1 MRSRLI
7 LRIFLLVSAGIST
20 LLAQTPVGA
29 NDVQNLEQKQK
40 EKTLLEMPNDTLDK
54 DLSSIQQKSSS
65 SFTNSSMSTET
76 LTFTNAGATGRN
88 GPTQNQINTAYSGT
102 TLESKVTINT
112 QGIQEWT
119 VPATTTYTIDAY
131 GANGGGG
138 SGYLGGLG
146 ARMKGDFDLTAGD
159 VIKIVVGQ
167 TGLAV
172 TSSSNNGGGGGGGT
186 YVMKSTYNNDAS
198 VLVIA
203 GGGGGGSNFQTNQSS
218 IYQGQSSTSG
228 GSTKNSGGGTNGSGG
243 GIVTDDCCLGAYD
256 GASAK
261 EGAAGGGGLLTDGTD
276 SNNDSGGHAFVNGS
290 VGGTG
295 NRSTSSYTDNT
306 NRGHGGFGGGGG
318 ARWDNVVRSGGG
330 GGYSGGQGGGAYGHT
345 AGGGGGSKN
354 TGSNQTNTA
363 NARSGHGQVIITYI
377 PGPSMTITAANSSG
391 TAVADGATTNDATLT
406 LTFTSSEAT
415 SNFAAADITVSG
427 GAISNFAAT
436 SSTVYTATFT
446 PSANGATTIDVAG
459 GTFTD
464 AEGDNNQAATQFNW
478 TYDTVA
484 PTISSV
490 SLAANNATIAVTMSE
505 AVFNTNGGSG
515 NLEATD
521 FSFSLSG
528 GNATLSSATP
538 SSISISG
545 NVYTLGIGLSS
556 NMVYGNETLTVTPVA
571 NSIYDVAANAAATS
585 QSNNTATLN
594 GFAQQLG
601 SDIDGE
607 AAGDEFGSSVSMNA
621 VGDRMAVGGWRND
634 GTGDNAGHVRM
645 YALSSGS
652 WSQMGS
658 DIDAEGAGDY
668 MGWRLSM
675 NAAGDR
681 VAIGAYLN
689 DGNGTDA
696 GHVRIYSWDGSAWSQ
711 MGSDIDGEA
720 AGDNFGFSVSIN
732 SAGDRVA
739 IGGPENDESASRAGH
754 ARVYAYANNAWTQ
767 LGSDIDGEAVND
779 RSGRTVSIN
788 AAGDRV
794 AVGTGENDGTANNAG
809 HVRVFEY
816 ASGSWSQLGGD
827 VDGEAALD
835 YFAHWSLDLNAAGDH
850 FVVGAHLN
858 DANNNAGHTRVYKY
872 SSNSWSQL
880 GSDIDGEG
888 GGDESG
894 WDVSI
899 NDAGTR
905 IAIGAAN
912 NDGNGS
918 NSGHVRIFHYD
929 SDSNSWVQV
938 QSDIDGENGSDYS
951 GRAVSLNAAGDRV
964 AIGGRSNDGGGN
976 SSGHVRVYD
985 LKEIP
990 DAVAPTISSVSSSTN
1005 NGSYKAGDVVAI
1017 TITFSENVIVSGTP
1031 QLTLE
1036 TGSSDAV
1043 VNYSSGTGGSVLTFN
1058 YTVANGNT
1066 SADLNYLSTNALALN
1081 GGTIKDAAGN
1091 NATLTLP
1098 ALDDSNALASNKN
1111 LVIDTTAPTMTIT
1124 ATNGSNNVASGS
1136 TTNDATLTL
1145 TFTSSEA
1152 TSNFASSDITLGSGA
1167 ISNFTAVSSTVYT
1180 ATFTPSTNGSTS
1192 MDVALNKFTDT
1203 AGNNNT
1209 AATQFTWTYD
1219 NVAPTIVITASDGSN
1234 ALDDGATTNDNS
1246 IVLTFT
1252 TSEITSTFAV
1262 GDITV
1267 SGGTLSSFAA
1277 TSSTVYTATFTPSA
1291 NGATTIDVAQGTF
1304 IDAAGNGNTAA
1315 TQFNWTYDTI
1325 APTGVIT
1332 ATNSSG
1338 TAITSGSTSND
1349 AQITLFL
1356 TASEVATGLTI
1367 EDFVVTGNGVL
1378 SDLTAVSTT
1387 QASVVLTPTG
1397 SGQITVT
1404 IPANSVVDAAN
1415 NANTGSTVFVWS
1427 YDGDQPTI
1435 AITAKNAEGESVADG
1450 LVTNDLKL
1458 ILTLI
1463 TSEATTD
1470 LDLSDITVKGAN
1482 VSDFSSVSST
1492 EYNVDLTPIADGAVT
1507 VSVKANRFTDSSN
1520 NNNIAST
1527 EFNWTYDSIAPSVTI
1542 TATNSAGTSILSGST
1557 TKDDSV
1563 FFAVAMNESI
1573 ANFDQ
1578 NDVKIANGQIAS
1590 FTPVS
1595 STVYNIVFIPGDGV
1609 NTLEIAA
1616 GAFTDA
1622 AGNNNQSSDR
1632 FSWSY
1637 DGVKPSVVIAASNDS
1652 GQVASGSLSNDPN
1665 LSLAFTL
1672 SEATSN
1678 FSQADVALIGGT
1690 LSAFVGVSDT
1700 VYTAVFTPTSDGD
1713 ATIRVNADVF
1723 TDLSGNGNTASNSY
1737 EWTYDGTPPSVS
1749 FSVTD
1754 QDNIVILDSLTTND
1768 KNLFFTYTISENVS
1782 DFDET
1787 DLTVTGG
1794 IIESFVAISSKIYTF
1809 TFTPD
1814 SDGSTYV
1821 GLAPSAFSDPAGN
1834 SNATSLDFHWTYD
1847 GTGPVMSISAT
1858 NGKGESLQ
1866 SGSAS
1871 NDELLLLTFSSTEPT
1886 QDFTEADVTL
1896 TNGSISNFTKISSTV
1911 YIATFTPLS
1920 NGPTK
1925 IEIFG
1930 STFFDAPGNAN
1941 IVGDPF
1947 EWYVDNGAP
1956 VIGQVN
1962 EGYGEDIDWSRLTL
1976 PVNWSGFTDPSGID
1990 FYELAIGTVPGSDDL
2005 VAWFNVGKDS
2015 SYIFPLLDLAPDKQY
2030 YTNVR
2035 ATDMVGNRSAAA
2047 ASDGF
2052 QIDFTPP
2059 IITSISI
2066 PSETTLPLTEGI
2078 VLSYEVS
2085 ELIQSAEVGVYSNEG
2100 TGVYDFDFAIIDS
2113 HTIEISLPP
2122 PFTSG
2127 DMLKVSISNMKDRA
2141 DNASLRYD
2149 YEYPISLL
2157 GDFDLD
2163 GSIGIQDFNT
2173 FATAWQNQDIR
2184 YELGPVVG
2192 EAPFFTP
2199 QFDGLYDLSD
2209 GMSFYFMWH
2218 WEQDQ
2223 FGKMLT
2229 KIKSS
2234 NGERVNLSHT
2244 ADRFKISVPENAHAA
2259 EIIVNYSPAELH
2271 IKTSKMSDSETMN
2284 TRLSKVDTVS
2294 GRILIHQ
2301 IVTNDEIEFEIDT
2314 YGRDNSLM
2322 QVSYEF
2328 IDKHNSVISS
2338 GSTDYELK
2346 PIPDRFALQ
2355 DNYPN
2360 PFNPST
2366 TIRYDIATSAFVD
2379 IVIYDITGREIA
2391 RPVSKQ
2397 QNPGYHQTIWNGAN
2411 QKGEMQAAG
2420 IYFYQIQ
2427 TKGFVQTKKMLL
2439 LK

>member
-1 MRSRLI
+1 M
-7 LRIFLLVSAGIST
+7 LVDQAVAQNENFELTKADSLAYNDSTSAVDFET
-20 LLAQTPVGA
+20 YLANLKLEKKKEIERVEPEKIEQSSEVFA
-29 NDVQNLEQKQK
+29 KSASQNQ
-40 EKTLLEMPNDTLDK
+40 
-54 DLSSIQQKSSS
+54 SA
-65 SFTNSSMSTET
+65 SSMSTVT
-76 LTFTNAGATGRN
+76 LTFTNAGATGHT

-131 GANGGGG
+131 GGEGGGTAPG
-138 SGYLGGLG
+138 QG
-146 ARMKGDFDLTAGD
+146 ARMKGDFDLTKDD

-167 TGLAV
+167 KGVAETYLR
-172 TSSSNNGGGGGGGT
+172 NGRYAGGGGGGT
-186 YVMKSTYNNDAS
+186 FVIQSPYNNTAS

-203 GGGGGGSNFQTNQSS
+203 GGGGGGGTDED
-218 IYQGQSSTSG
+218 
-228 GSTKNSGGGTNGSGG
+228 GSTADAITQTHTSNTGLEGYGGNDAREGNAGAGFLG
-243 GIVTDDCCLGAYD
+243 DGVLGAH
-256 GASAK
+256 
-261 EGAAGGGGLLTDGTD
+261 
-276 SNNDSGGHAFVNGS
+276 SGHVKAYGFVNGA
-290 VGGTG
+290 VGGQGATG
-295 NRSTSSYTDNT
+295 GG
-306 NRGHGGFGGGGG
+306 RGYGGFGGGGPEG
-318 ARWDNVVRSGGG
+318 HADGGGG
-330 GGYSGGQGGGAYGHT
+330 GGYSGGDGITSDGDASY
-345 AGGGGGSKN
+345 GGGSKN
-354 TGSNQTNTA
+354 SGSNQTNTA
-363 NARSGHGQVIITYI
+363 GARSGHGQVIITYI

-415 SNFAAADITVSG
+415 SNFAAGDITVSG

-446 PSANGATTIDVAG
+446 PSANGATTIDVAD

-607 AAGDEFGSSVSMNA
+607 AASDEFGSSVSMNA

-816 ASGSWSQLGGD
+816 ASGSWTQLGGD
-827 VDGEAALD
+827 VDGEATLD

-858 DANNNAGHTRVYKY
+858 DGNGGSSGHTRVYKY

-880 GSDIDGEG
+880 GSDINGEG
-888 GGDESG
+888 AGDESG

-899 NDAGTR
+899 NDAGNR

-976 SSGHVRVYD
+976 NSGHVRVYD

-1066 SADLNYLSTNALALN
+1066 SADLNYLSTNALALY

-1091 NATLTLP
+1091 NAILTLP

-1124 ATNGSNNVASGS
+1124 ATNGSTNVASGS

-1152 TSNFASSDITLGSGA
+1152 TSNFSSSDITLGSGA

-1192 MDVALNKFTDT
+1192 IDVALNKFTDT
-1203 AGNNNT
+1203 AGNDNT

-1234 ALDDGATTNDNS
+1234 AVSDGATTNDNS

-1304 IDAAGNGNTAA
+1304 IDAAGNGNTAT

-1325 APTGVIT
+1325 APTEVIT

-1338 TAITSGSTSND
+1338 TAIASGSTSND
-1349 AQITLFL
+1349 AQITLLL

-1415 NANTGSTVFVWS
+1415 NANTDATVFVWS
-1427 YDGDQPTI
+1427 YDGDKPTI
-1435 AITAKNAEGESVADG
+1435 AITAKNAEGEPVADG

-1482 VSDFSSVSST
+1482 VSGFSSVSST

-1520 NNNIAST
+1520 NNNIASS

-1563 FFAVAMNESI
+1563 FFAVAMNESTT
-1573 ANFDQ
+1573 NFDQ
-1578 NDVKIANGQIAS
+1578 NDVNITNGQIAS

-1595 STVYNIVFIPGDGV
+1595 STVYNIVFLPGDGV

-1632 FSWSY
+1632 FSWTY

-1652 GQVASGSLSNDPN
+1652 GQVASGSLSNDAT
-1665 LSLAFTL
+1665 LKITFTL

-1754 QDNIVILDSLTTND
+1754 QDNVVILDSLTTND

-1782 DFDET
+1782 DFDDT

-1896 TNGSISNFTKISSTV
+1896 TNGSISNFTKISSTI
-1911 YIATFTPLS
+1911 YISTFTPLS

-1962 EGYGEDIDWSRLTL
+1962 EGYGDDIDWSGLTL
-1976 PVNWSGFTDPSGID
+1976 PVNWNGFTDPSGID
-1990 FYELAIGTVPGSDDL
+1990 FYELAIGTVPGSDDF

-2015 SYIFPLLDLAPDKQY
+2015 SYVFPLLDLAPDKQY

-2059 IITSISI
+2059 IITSTSI

-2085 ELIQSAEVGVYSNEG
+2085 EVIQSAEVSVYSNEG

-2113 HTIEISLPP
+2113 LTIEISLPP

-2127 DMLKVSISNMKDRA
+2127 DMLKVLINNMKDRA
-2141 DNASLRYD
+2141 DNTSLRYD

-2163 GSIGIQDFNT
+2163 GFIGIQDFNT

-2259 EIIVNYSPAELH
+2259 EIIVNYSPAELL
-2271 IKTSKMSDSETMN
+2271 IKTSKMSDSQTMN

-2391 RPVSKQ
+2391 RPISKH

-2411 QKGEMQAAG
+2411 QKGEMQSAG

-2427 TKGFVQTKKMLL
+2427 TKEFVQTKKMLL

>member
-1 MRSRLI
+1 MLVDQAVAQNENFEPTKADSLAYNDSTSAVDFETYLANLKLEKKKEIERVEPEKIEQSPE
-7 LRIFLLVSAGIST
+7 IFIKSAS
-20 LLAQTPVGA
+20 
-29 NDVQNLEQKQK
+29 QNQ
-40 EKTLLEMPNDTLDK
+40 
-54 DLSSIQQKSSS
+54 SA
-65 SFTNSSMSTET
+65 SSMSTVT
-76 LTFTNAGATGRN
+76 LTFTNAGATGHT

-131 GANGGGG
+131 GGEGGGTAPG
-138 SGYLGGLG
+138 QG
-146 ARMKGDFDLTAGD
+146 ARMKGDFDLTKDD

-167 TGLAV
+167 KGIAETY
-172 TSSSNNGGGGGGGT
+172 TRNGRTAGGGGGGT
-186 YVMKSTYNNDAS
+186 FVIQSPYNNTAS

-203 GGGGGGSNFQTNQSS
+203 GGGGGGGTDENGSIADGITETHTSNTGSEG
-218 IYQGQSSTSG
+218 YG
-228 GSTKNSGGGTNGSGG
+228 GDNGSNGSGG
-243 GIVTDDCCLGAYD
+243 AGFLGDSPSPTPHGGDSKAY
-256 GASAK
+256 
-261 EGAAGGGGLLTDGTD
+261 
-276 SNNDSGGHAFVNGS
+276 AFVNGA
-290 VGGTG
+290 VGGQG
-295 NRSTSSYTDNT
+295 ATSGG
-306 NRGHGGFGGGGG
+306 RGYGGFGGGGPDG
-318 ARWDNVVRSGGG
+318 YAEGGGG
-330 GGYSGGQGGGAYGHT
+330 GGYSGGDGTADGDAAY
-345 AGGGGGSKN
+345 GGGSKN
-354 TGSNQTNTA
+354 SGSNQTNTA
-363 NARSGHGQVIITYI
+363 GARSGHGQVIITYI

-415 SNFAAADITVSG
+415 SNFAAGDITVSG

-446 PSANGATTIDVAG
+446 PSANGATTIDVAD

-607 AAGDEFGSSVSMNA
+607 AASDEFGSSVSMNA

-816 ASGSWSQLGGD
+816 ASGSWTQLGGD

-858 DANNNAGHTRVYKY
+858 DGNGGSSGHTRVYKY

-880 GSDIDGEG
+880 GSDINGEG
-888 GGDESG
+888 AGDESG

-899 NDAGTR
+899 NDAGNR

-976 SSGHVRVYD
+976 NSGHVRVYD

-1005 NGSYKAGDVVAI
+1005 NGSYKAGDVIAI

-1066 SADLNYLSTNALALN
+1066 SADLNYLSTNALSLY

-1111 LVIDTTAPTMTIT
+1111 IVIDTTAPTMTIT

-1152 TSNFASSDITLGSGA
+1152 TSNFASTDITLGSGA

-1192 MDVALNKFTDT
+1192 IDVALNKFTDT
-1203 AGNNNT
+1203 AGNDNT

-1234 ALDDGATTNDNS
+1234 AVSDGATTNDNS

-1356 TASEVATGLTI
+1356 TASEVTTGLTI

-1415 NANTGSTVFVWS
+1415 NANTGAAVFVWS

-1458 ILTLI
+1458 ILTLT

-1470 LDLSDITVKGAN
+1470 LDLSDITVKGAT

-1520 NNNIAST
+1520 NNNIASS

-1578 NDVKIANGQIAS
+1578 NDVNITNGQIAS

-1595 STVYNIVFIPGDGV
+1595 STVYNIVFLPGDGV

-1652 GQVASGSLSNDPN
+1652 GQVASGSLSNDAT
-1665 LSLAFTL
+1665 LKITFTL

-1678 FSQADVALIGGT
+1678 FSQADVKLIGGT

-1754 QDNIVILDSLTTND
+1754 QDNVVILDSLTTND

-1782 DFDET
+1782 DFDDT

-2259 EIIVNYSPAELH
+2259 EIIVNYSPAELL
-2271 IKTSKMSDSETMN
+2271 IKTSKMSDSQNMN

-2301 IVTNDEIEFEIDT
+2301 ILTNDEIEFEIDT

-2391 RPVSKQ
+2391 RPISKQ

-2411 QKGEMQAAG
+2411 QKGEMQSAG

-2427 TKGFVQTKKMLL
+2427 TNGFVQTKKMLL

>member
-1 MRSRLI
+1 MHSRL
-7 LRIFLLVSAGIST
+7 LSRSLSTLFLLVMLVDQAVSQYENFELTKADSLAYNDSTSAVDFET
-20 LLAQTPVGA
+20 YLANLKLEKKKETERVEPEKIEQSSEVFVKSA
-29 NDVQNLEQKQK
+29 SQNQ
-40 EKTLLEMPNDTLDK
+40 
-54 DLSSIQQKSSS
+54 SA
-65 SFTNSSMSTET
+65 SSMSTVT
-76 LTFTNAGATGRN
+76 LTFTNAGATGHT

-131 GANGGGG
+131 GAEGGGTAPG
-138 SGYLGGLG
+138 QG
-146 ARMKGDFDLTAGD
+146 ARMKGDFDLTKDD

-167 TGLAV
+167 KGVAETYVRSGRTA
-172 TSSSNNGGGGGGGT
+172 GGGGGGT
-186 YVMKSTYNNDAS
+186 FVIQSPYNNTAS

-203 GGGGGGSNFQTNQSS
+203 GGGGGGGTDED
-218 IYQGQSSTSG
+218 
-228 GSTKNSGGGTNGSGG
+228 GSTADAITQTHTSNTGLEGYGGNDAREGNAGAGFLG
-243 GIVTDDCCLGAYD
+243 DGVLGAH
-256 GASAK
+256 
-261 EGAAGGGGLLTDGTD
+261 
-276 SNNDSGGHAFVNGS
+276 SGHVKAYAFVNGA
-290 VGGTG
+290 VGGQGATG
-295 NRSTSSYTDNT
+295 GGVGY
-306 NRGHGGFGGGGG
+306 GGFGGGGPEG
-318 ARWDNVVRSGGG
+318 HADGGGG
-330 GGYSGGQGGGAYGHT
+330 GGYSGGDGITSDGDASY
-345 AGGGGGSKN
+345 GGGSKN
-354 TGSNQTNTA
+354 SGSNQTNTA
-363 NARSGHGQVIITYI
+363 GARSGHGQVIITYI

-391 TAVADGATTNDATLT
+391 SAVADGSTTNDATLT

-415 SNFAAADITVSG
+415 SNFAVGDITVSG

-490 SLAANNATIAVTMSE
+490 SLAATNATIAVTMSE

-521 FSFSLSG
+521 FSLSISG

-607 AAGDEFGSSVSMNA
+607 AASDEFGSSVSMNA

-816 ASGSWSQLGGD
+816 ASGSWTQLGGD
-827 VDGEAALD
+827 VDGEATLD

-858 DANNNAGHTRVYKY
+858 DGNGGSSGHTRVYKY

-880 GSDIDGEG
+880 GSDINGEG
-888 GGDESG
+888 AGDESG

-964 AIGGRSNDGGGN
+964 AIGGRSNDGGGTN
-976 SSGHVRVYD
+976 SGHVRVYD

-1066 SADLNYLSTNALALN
+1066 STDLNYLSTNALALN

-1091 NATLTLP
+1091 NATLILP

-1124 ATNGSNNVASGS
+1124 ATNGSTNVASGS

-1192 MDVALNKFTDT
+1192 IDVALNKFTDT

-1234 ALDDGATTNDNS
+1234 AVSDGATTNDNS

-1252 TSEITSTFAV
+1252 TSEVTSTFAV

-1267 SGGTLSSFAA
+1267 SGGALSNFTAN
-1277 TSSTVYTATFTPSA
+1277 SSTVYTATFTPSA
-1291 NGATTIDVAQGTF
+1291 NGTTTIDVAQGTF
-1304 IDAAGNGNTAA
+1304 IDAGGNGNAA
-1315 TQFNWTYDTI
+1315 ASQFNWTYDTI

-1332 ATNSSG
+1332 ATNDSG

-1356 TASEVATGLTI
+1356 TLSEAATGLTV

-1378 SDLTAVSTT
+1378 SDLTAVNPT

-1415 NANTGSTVFVWS
+1415 NANTGAAVFVWS
-1427 YDGDQPTI
+1427 YDGDRPTI
-1435 AITAKNAEGESVADG
+1435 AITAKNAEGEQVTDG
-1450 LVTNDLKL
+1450 EITNDLKL
-1458 ILTLI
+1458 ILTLTASEP
-1463 TSEATTD
+1463 TSN
-1470 LDLSDITVKGAN
+1470 LDLSDITVKGAD

-1492 EYNVDLTPIADGAVT
+1492 EYNADLTPIADGVVT

-1527 EFNWTYDSIAPSVTI
+1527 EFNWTYDSIAPNVTI
-1542 TATNSAGTSILSGST
+1542 TATNSAGTSITSGST

-1578 NDVKIANGQIAS
+1578 NDVTITNGQIAS
-1590 FTPVS
+1590 FTSVS

-1622 AGNNNQSSDR
+1622 AGNNNQSSDQ
-1632 FSWSY
+1632 FSWAY

-1652 GQVASGSLSNDPN
+1652 GQVVSGSLSNDAT
-1665 LSLAFTL
+1665 LKITFTL

-1737 EWTYDGTPPSVS
+1737 EWTYDGTAPVVS
-1749 FSVTD
+1749 FAVANENNFALNNSV
-1754 QDNIVILDSLTTND
+1754 TTND
-1768 KNLFFTYTISENVS
+1768 AYLFFTVSISENVT

-1787 DLTVTGG
+1787 DFTLTGG
-1794 IIESFVAISSKIYTF
+1794 MITSFSKISNLTYTF
-1809 TFTPD
+1809 TFTPA
-1814 SDGSTYV
+1814 SDGETSV
-1821 GLAPSAFSDPAGN
+1821 ILPVAAFTDPAGN
-1834 SNATSLDFHWTYD
+1834 SNKSQVRFDWTYD
-1847 GTGPVMSISAT
+1847 GTGPTMNITAT
-1858 NGKGESLQ
+1858 NGRGESVL
-1866 SGSAS
+1866 SGYSS
-1871 NDELLLLTFSSTEPT
+1871 NDDLLLVTFSSSEPT
-1886 QDFTEADVTL
+1886 EDFTKTDVT
-1896 TNGSISNFTKISSTV
+1896 TFNGSLTNFTKISPTV
-1911 YIATFTPLS
+1911 YIATFTPTL

-1925 IEIFG
+1925 IEILG

-1941 IVGDPF
+1941 IVGESY
-1947 EWYVDNGAP
+1947 EWYFDNGAP
-1956 VIGQVN
+1956 TIGQVN
-1962 EGYGEDIDWSRLTL
+1962 EGYSDDIDWAQLTL
-1976 PVNWSGFTDPSGID
+1976 PVHWRGFTDPSGID
-1990 FYELAIGTVPGSDDL
+1990 FYELAIGITKGGDEL
-2005 VAWFNVGKDS
+2005 VAWFNVGRDS
-2015 SYIFPLLDLAPDKQY
+2015 AYVFPVLELKAGTQY

-2047 ASDGF
+2047 SSDGF
-2052 QIDFTPP
+2052 RIDFTPP
-2059 IITSISI
+2059 EIVNVSIE
-2066 PSETTLPLTEGI
+2066 SETLLPLNENISLRFTLSEKILSADVSVFSSPEAGTNVRDHVFNI
-2078 VLSYEVS
+2078 VDST
-2085 ELIQSAEVGVYSNEG
+2085 LIQVDLSA
-2100 TGVYDFDFAIIDS
+2100 
-2113 HTIEISLPP
+2113 
-2122 PFTSG
+2122 PFMSG
-2127 DMLKVSISNMKDRA
+2127 DLIHVNISQMLDKAN
-2141 DNASLRYD
+2141 NQSLRYE

-2157 GDFDLD
+2157 ADFDLD
-2163 GSIGIQDFNT
+2163 GSIDIKDFNT
-2173 FATAWQNQDIR
+2173 FATAWQNQDIQ
-2184 YELGPVVG
+2184 YELGPISG

-2199 QFDGLYDLSD
+2199 TFDGVYDLSD
-2209 GMSFYFMWH
+2209 GMAFYFMWH
-2218 WEQDQ
+2218 WQQDQ
-2223 FGKMLT
+2223 VGKILA
-2229 KIKSS
+2229 KHAASL
-2234 NGERVNLSHT
+2234 GEPVQLNHT
-2244 ADRFKISVPENAHAA
+2244 ADRFTITAPKSAHAA
-2259 EIIVNYSPAELH
+2259 EIIINYAP
-2271 IKTSKMSDSETMN
+2271 SEV
-2284 TRLSKVDTVS
+2284 RLGLGKIQSTAGIENRLAKVDTS
-2294 GRILIHQ
+2294 IGRIVVHQ
-2301 IVTNDEIEFEIDT
+2301 ILSEPEIHFDLSTLRRDDSVVDLSYTFITKDNVSIASRAVT
-2314 YGRDNSLM
+2314 Y
-2322 QVSYEF
+2322 
-2328 IDKHNSVISS
+2328 K
-2338 GSTDYELK
+2338 LK
-2346 PIPDRFALQ
+2346 PLPKEFALK

-2366 TIRYDIATSAFVD
+2366 RIDYDLVSTEKVRV
-2379 IVIYDITGREIA
+2379 VIYNIA
-2391 RPVSKQ
+2391 GQEVTRLVNTTQ
-2397 QNPGYHQTIWNGAN
+2397 EAGYHSVVWTGSDAMGA
-2411 QKGEMQAAG
+2411 QVAAG

-2427 TKGFVQTKKMLL
+2427 AGTFVQTKKMLF

>member
-1 MRSRLI
+1 MLVDQAVAQNENFEPTKADSLAYNDSTSAVDFETYLANLKLEKKKEIERVEPEKIEQSPE
-7 LRIFLLVSAGIST
+7 IFIKSAS
-20 LLAQTPVGA
+20 
-29 NDVQNLEQKQK
+29 QNQ
-40 EKTLLEMPNDTLDK
+40 
-54 DLSSIQQKSSS
+54 SA
-65 SFTNSSMSTET
+65 SSMSTVT
-76 LTFTNAGATGRN
+76 LTFTNAGATGHT

-131 GANGGGG
+131 GGEGGGTAPG
-138 SGYLGGLG
+138 QG
-146 ARMKGDFDLTAGD
+146 ARMKGDFDLTKDD

-167 TGLAV
+167 KGIAETY
-172 TSSSNNGGGGGGGT
+172 TRNGRTAGGGGGGT
-186 YVMKSTYNNDAS
+186 FVIQSPYNNTAS

-203 GGGGGGSNFQTNQSS
+203 GGGGGGGTDENGSIADGITETHTSNTGSEG
-218 IYQGQSSTSG
+218 YG
-228 GSTKNSGGGTNGSGG
+228 GDNGSNGSGG
-243 GIVTDDCCLGAYD
+243 AGFLGDSPSPTPHGGDSKAY
-256 GASAK
+256 
-261 EGAAGGGGLLTDGTD
+261 
-276 SNNDSGGHAFVNGS
+276 AFVNGA
-290 VGGTG
+290 VGGQG
-295 NRSTSSYTDNT
+295 ATSGG
-306 NRGHGGFGGGGG
+306 RGYGGFGGGGPDG
-318 ARWDNVVRSGGG
+318 YAEGGGG
-330 GGYSGGQGGGAYGHT
+330 GGYSGGDGTADGDAAY
-345 AGGGGGSKN
+345 GGGSKN
-354 TGSNQTNTA
+354 SGSNQTNTA
-363 NARSGHGQVIITYI
+363 GARSGHGQVIITYI

-415 SNFAAADITVSG
+415 SNFAAGDITVSG

-446 PSANGATTIDVAG
+446 PSANGATTIDVAD

-607 AAGDEFGSSVSMNA
+607 AASDEFGSSVSMNA

-816 ASGSWSQLGGD
+816 ASGSWTQLGGD

-858 DANNNAGHTRVYKY
+858 DGNGGSSGHTRVYKY

-880 GSDIDGEG
+880 GSDINGEG
-888 GGDESG
+888 AGDESG

-899 NDAGTR
+899 NDAGNR

-976 SSGHVRVYD
+976 NSGHVRVYD

-1005 NGSYKAGDVVAI
+1005 NGSYKAGDVIAI

-1066 SADLNYLSTNALALN
+1066 SADLNYLSTNALSLY

-1111 LVIDTTAPTMTIT
+1111 IVIDTTVPTMTIT

-1152 TSNFASSDITLGSGA
+1152 TSNFASTDITLGSGA

-1192 MDVALNKFTDT
+1192 IDVALNKFTDT
-1203 AGNNNT
+1203 AGNDNT

-1234 ALDDGATTNDNS
+1234 AVSDGATTNDNS

-1397 SGQITVT
+1397 SGQITIT

-1415 NANTGSTVFVWS
+1415 NANTGAAVFVWS

-1458 ILTLI
+1458 ILTLT

-1470 LDLSDITVKGAN
+1470 LDLSDITVKGAT

-1520 NNNIAST
+1520 NNNIASS

-1563 FFAVAMNESI
+1563 FFAVAMNESTT
-1573 ANFDQ
+1573 NFDQ
-1578 NDVKIANGQIAS
+1578 NDVNITNGQIAS

-1595 STVYNIVFIPGDGV
+1595 STVYNIVFLPGDGV

-1652 GQVASGSLSNDPN
+1652 GQVASGSLSNDAT
-1665 LSLAFTL
+1665 LKITFTL

-1678 FSQADVALIGGT
+1678 FSQADVKLIGGT

-1754 QDNIVILDSLTTND
+1754 QDNVVILDSLTTND

-1782 DFDET
+1782 DFDDT

-2127 DMLKVSISNMKDRA
+2127 DMLKVSINNMKDRA
-2141 DNASLRYD
+2141 DNTSLRYD

-2259 EIIVNYSPAELH
+2259 EIIVNYSPAELN

-2391 RPVSKQ
+2391 RPISKH

-2411 QKGEMQAAG
+2411 QKGEMQSAG

-2427 TKGFVQTKKMLL
+2427 TKEFVQTKKMLL

>member
-1 MRSRLI
+1 M
-7 LRIFLLVSAGIST
+7 LVDQAVAQNENFELTKADSLAYNDSTSAVDFET
-20 LLAQTPVGA
+20 YLANLKLEKKKEIERVEPEKIEQSSEVFA
-29 NDVQNLEQKQK
+29 KSASQNQ
-40 EKTLLEMPNDTLDK
+40 
-54 DLSSIQQKSSS
+54 SA
-65 SFTNSSMSTET
+65 SSMSTVT
-76 LTFTNAGATGRN
+76 LTFTNAGATGHT

-131 GANGGGG
+131 GGEGGGTAPG
-138 SGYLGGLG
+138 QG
-146 ARMKGDFDLTAGD
+146 ARMKGDFDLTKDD

-167 TGLAV
+167 KGVAETYLR
-172 TSSSNNGGGGGGGT
+172 NGRYAGGGGGGT
-186 YVMKSTYNNDAS
+186 FVIQSPYNNTAS

-203 GGGGGGSNFQTNQSS
+203 GGGGGGGTDED
-218 IYQGQSSTSG
+218 
-228 GSTKNSGGGTNGSGG
+228 GSTADAITQTHTSNTGLEGYGGNDAREGNAGAGFLG
-243 GIVTDDCCLGAYD
+243 DGVLGAH
-256 GASAK
+256 
-261 EGAAGGGGLLTDGTD
+261 
-276 SNNDSGGHAFVNGS
+276 SGHVKAYGFVNGA
-290 VGGTG
+290 VGGQGATG
-295 NRSTSSYTDNT
+295 GG
-306 NRGHGGFGGGGG
+306 RGYGGFGGGGPEG
-318 ARWDNVVRSGGG
+318 HADGGGG
-330 GGYSGGQGGGAYGHT
+330 GGYSGGDGITSDGDASY
-345 AGGGGGSKN
+345 GGGSKN
-354 TGSNQTNTA
+354 SGSNQTNTA
-363 NARSGHGQVIITYI
+363 GARSGHGQVIITYI

-415 SNFAAADITVSG
+415 SNFAAGDITVSG

-446 PSANGATTIDVAG
+446 PSANGATTIDVAD

-607 AAGDEFGSSVSMNA
+607 AASDEFGSSVSMNA

-816 ASGSWSQLGGD
+816 ASGSWTQLGGD

-858 DANNNAGHTRVYKY
+858 DGNGGSSGHTRVYKY

-880 GSDIDGEG
+880 GSDINGEG
-888 GGDESG
+888 AGDESG

-899 NDAGTR
+899 NDAGNR

-976 SSGHVRVYD
+976 NSGHVRVYD

-1066 SADLNYLSTNALALN
+1066 SADLNYLSTNALALY

-1091 NATLTLP
+1091 NAILTLP

-1124 ATNGSNNVASGS
+1124 ATNGSTNVASGS

-1192 MDVALNKFTDT
+1192 IDVALNKFTDT

-1234 ALDDGATTNDNS
+1234 AVSDGATTNDNS

-1415 NANTGSTVFVWS
+1415 NANTEATVFVWS
-1427 YDGDQPTI
+1427 YDGDKPTI
-1435 AITAKNAEGESVADG
+1435 AITAKNAEGEPVADG

-1520 NNNIAST
+1520 NNNIASS

-1563 FFAVAMNESI
+1563 FFAVAMNESTT
-1573 ANFDQ
+1573 NFDQ
-1578 NDVKIANGQIAS
+1578 NDVNITNGQIAS

-1595 STVYNIVFIPGDGV
+1595 STVYNIVFLPGDGV

-1652 GQVASGSLSNDPN
+1652 GQVASGSLSNDAT
-1665 LSLAFTL
+1665 LKITFTL

-1678 FSQADVALIGGT
+1678 FSQADVKLIGGT

-1754 QDNIVILDSLTTND
+1754 QDNVVILDSLTTND

-1782 DFDET
+1782 DFDDT

-2015 SYIFPLLDLAPDKQY
+2015 SYVFPLLDLAPDKQY

-2127 DMLKVSISNMKDRA
+2127 DMLKVSINNMKDRA
-2141 DNASLRYD
+2141 DNTSLRYD

-2259 EIIVNYSPAELH
+2259 EIIVNYSPAELL
-2271 IKTSKMSDSETMN
+2271 IKTSKMSDSQTMN

-2391 RPVSKQ
+2391 RPISKH

-2411 QKGEMQAAG
+2411 QKGEMQSAG

-2427 TKGFVQTKKMLL
+2427 TKEFVQTKKMLL

>member
-1 MRSRLI
+1 
-7 LRIFLLVSAGIST
+7 
-20 LLAQTPVGA
+20 
-29 NDVQNLEQKQK
+29 
-40 EKTLLEMPNDTLDK
+40 
-54 DLSSIQQKSSS
+54 
-65 SFTNSSMSTET
+65 
-76 LTFTNAGATGRN
+76 
-88 GPTQNQINTAYSGT
+88 
-102 TLESKVTINT
+102 
-112 QGIQEWT
+112 
-119 VPATTTYTIDAY
+119 
-131 GANGGGG
+131 
-138 SGYLGGLG
+138 
-146 ARMKGDFDLTAGD
+146 MKGDFDLTKDD

-167 TGLAV
+167 KGIAETY
-172 TSSSNNGGGGGGGT
+172 TRNGRTAGGGGGGT
-186 YVMKSTYNNDAS
+186 FVIQSPYNNTAS

-203 GGGGGGSNFQTNQSS
+203 GGGGGGGTDENGSIADGITETHTSNTGSEG
-218 IYQGQSSTSG
+218 YG
-228 GSTKNSGGGTNGSGG
+228 GDNGSNGSGG
-243 GIVTDDCCLGAYD
+243 AGFLGDSPSPTPHGGDSKAY
-256 GASAK
+256 
-261 EGAAGGGGLLTDGTD
+261 
-276 SNNDSGGHAFVNGS
+276 AFVNGA
-290 VGGTG
+290 VGGQG
-295 NRSTSSYTDNT
+295 ATSGG
-306 NRGHGGFGGGGG
+306 RGYGGFGGGGPDG
-318 ARWDNVVRSGGG
+318 YAEGGGG
-330 GGYSGGQGGGAYGHT
+330 GGYSGGDGTADGDAAY
-345 AGGGGGSKN
+345 GGGSKN
-354 TGSNQTNTA
+354 SGSNQTNTA
-363 NARSGHGQVIITYI
+363 GARSGHGQVIITYI

-415 SNFAAADITVSG
+415 SNFAAGDITVSG

-446 PSANGATTIDVAG
+446 PSANGATTIDVAD

-607 AAGDEFGSSVSMNA
+607 AASDEFGSSVSMNA

-816 ASGSWSQLGGD
+816 ASGSWTQLGGD

-858 DANNNAGHTRVYKY
+858 DGNGGSSGHTRVYKY

-880 GSDIDGEG
+880 GSDINGEG
-888 GGDESG
+888 AGDESG

-899 NDAGTR
+899 NDAGNR

-976 SSGHVRVYD
+976 NSGHVRVYD

-1005 NGSYKAGDVVAI
+1005 NGSYKAGDVIAI

-1066 SADLNYLSTNALALN
+1066 SADLNYLSTNALSLY

-1111 LVIDTTAPTMTIT
+1111 IVIDTTVPTMTIT

-1152 TSNFASSDITLGSGA
+1152 TSNFASTDITLGSGA

-1192 MDVALNKFTDT
+1192 IDVALNKFTDT
-1203 AGNNNT
+1203 AGNDNT

-1234 ALDDGATTNDNS
+1234 AVSDGATTNDNS

-1397 SGQITVT
+1397 SGQITIT

-1415 NANTGSTVFVWS
+1415 NANTGAAVFVWS

-1458 ILTLI
+1458 ILTLT

-1470 LDLSDITVKGAN
+1470 LDLSDITVKGAT

-1520 NNNIAST
+1520 NNNIASS

-1563 FFAVAMNESI
+1563 FFAVAMNESTT
-1573 ANFDQ
+1573 NFDQ
-1578 NDVKIANGQIAS
+1578 NDVNITNGQIAS

-1595 STVYNIVFIPGDGV
+1595 STVYNIVFLPGDGV

-1652 GQVASGSLSNDPN
+1652 GQVASGSLSNDAT
-1665 LSLAFTL
+1665 LKITFTL

-1678 FSQADVALIGGT
+1678 FSQADVKLIGGT

-1754 QDNIVILDSLTTND
+1754 QDNVVILDSLTTND

-1782 DFDET
+1782 DFDDT

-2127 DMLKVSISNMKDRA
+2127 DMLKVSINNMKDRA
-2141 DNASLRYD
+2141 DNTSLRYD

-2259 EIIVNYSPAELH
+2259 EIIVNYSPAELN

-2301 IVTNDEIEFEIDT
+2301 ILTNDEIEFEIDT

-2391 RPVSKQ
+2391 RPISKH

-2411 QKGEMQAAG
+2411 QKGEMQSAG

-2427 TKGFVQTKKMLL
+2427 TKEFVQTKKMLL

>member
-1 MRSRLI
+1 LI
-7 LRIFLLVSAGIST
+7 LRTFLLVSVSISA
-20 LLAQTPVGA
+20 LLAQTPVGV

-40 EKTLLEMPNDTLDK
+40 ENTFLEMPNDTLEK
-54 DLSSIQQKSSS
+54 DLSSILQKSSS

-76 LTFTNAGATGRN
+76 LTFTNAAATGRN
-88 GPTQNQINTAYSGT
+88 GPTQSQINTAYSGT

-131 GANGGGG
+131 GANGGGA

-146 ARMKGDFDLTAGD
+146 ARIKGDFDLTAGD
-159 VIKIVVGQ
+159 VIKIVIGQ

-172 TSSSNNGGGGGGGT
+172 TSSGNSGAGGGGGT

-203 GGGGGGSNFQTNQSS
+203 GGGGGGANFQASQSS
-218 IYQGQSSTSG
+218 IYQGQSGTSG
-228 GSTKNSGGGTNGSGG
+228 GSTKDSGGGTNGSGG
-243 GIVTDDCCLGAYD
+243 GIVTSDCCLGAYD
-256 GASAK
+256 GASANQ
-261 EGAAGGGGLLTDGTD
+261 GAAGGGGLLTDGTD
-276 SNNDSGGHAFVNGS
+276 TNNNSGGHAFVNGS

-295 NRSTSSYTDNT
+295 NRASTSYADNT

-318 ARWDNVVRSGGG
+318 ARWDNVPRSGGG
-330 GGYSGGQGGGAYGHT
+330 GGYSGGQGGYAYGHT

-406 LTFTSSEAT
+406 LTFTSSDAT
-415 SNFAAADITVSG
+415 SNFAEGDITVSG

-484 PTISSV
+484 PIISSV

-515 NLEATD
+515 NLEVTD
-521 FSFSLSG
+521 FSLSLSG
-528 GNATLSSATP
+528 GNATLSAATP

-556 NMVYGNETLTVTPVA
+556 NMVYGTETLTVTSVA
-571 NSIYDVAANAAATS
+571 NSIYDVAGNAASTS

-607 AAGDEFGSSVSMNA
+607 AASDEFGTSVSMNA
-621 VGDRMAVGGWRND
+621 VGDRMAIGAWKND

-668 MGWRLSM
+668 MGWRVSM

-689 DGNGTDA
+689 DGTGTDA
-696 GHVRIYSWDGSAWSQ
+696 GHVRIYSWDGSSWSQ
-711 MGSDIDGEA
+711 LGSDIDGEA
-720 AGDNFGFSVSIN
+720 AGDNFGFSVSMN

-754 ARVYAYANNAWTQ
+754 ARVYAYTNNAWAQ
-767 LGSDIDGEAVND
+767 LGSDIDGETVND
-779 RSGRTVSIN
+779 RSGRTISMN

-794 AVGTGENDGTANNAG
+794 AIGTGENDGTANNAG

-816 ASGSWSQLGGD
+816 ASGSWTQLGSD
-827 VDGEAALD
+827 IDGEAALD

-858 DANNNAGHTRVYKY
+858 DANSNAGHTRVYKY

-888 GGDESG
+888 AGDESG

-918 NSGHVRIFHYD
+918 NSGHVRVFHYA

-938 QSDIDGENGSDYS
+938 QSDIDGENGSDFS

-964 AIGGRSNDGGGN
+964 AIGGRSNDGGGTN
-976 SSGHVRVYD
+976 SGHVRVYD

-1005 NGSYKAGDVVAI
+1005 NGSYKEGDVVAV
-1017 TITFSENVIVSGTP
+1017 TITFSENVVVTGTP

-1058 YTVANGNT
+1058 YTVASGNT

-1111 LVIDTTAPTMTIT
+1111 LVIDTAVPTITIT
-1124 ATNGSNNVASGS
+1124 ATDGSNNVASGS

-1167 ISNFTAVSSTVYT
+1167 ISDFTAVSSTVYT
-1180 ATFTPSTNGSTS
+1180 ATFTPSSNGSTS
-1192 MDVALNKFTDT
+1192 IDVAQNKFTDA

-1219 NVAPTIVITASDGSN
+1219 SVAPTINITVSDGSN
-1234 ALDDGATTNDNS
+1234 AVADGATTNDNS
-1246 IVLTFT
+1246 IFLTFT
-1252 TSEITSTFAV
+1252 TSEATATFAI

-1267 SGGTLSSFAA
+1267 SGGAISNFEA

-1325 APTGVIT
+1325 APTGVMT

-1338 TAITSGSTSND
+1338 TTIASGSTSND
-1349 AQITLFL
+1349 AQITLL
-1356 TASEVATGLTI
+1356 ITGSEVATGLDI
-1367 EDFVVTGNGVL
+1367 EDFIITGNGAL
-1378 SDLTAVSTT
+1378 SDLTGINAT
-1387 QASVVLTPTG
+1387 QVSVVLTPTG
-1397 SGQITVT
+1397 PGEITVT
-1404 IPANSVVDAAN
+1404 IPANTVVDAAN
-1415 NANTGSTVFVWS
+1415 NSNTEAVVFVWS

-1435 AITAKNAEGESVADG
+1435 AIAAKNVEGELVADG
-1450 LVTNDLKL
+1450 TVTNDLKL

-1463 TSEATTD
+1463 TSETTTD

-1492 EYNVDLTPIADGAVT
+1492 EYSVELTPITDGVVT

-1527 EFNWTYDSIAPSVTI
+1527 EFNWTYDSIAPTVSI
-1542 TATNSAGTSILSGST
+1542 AATNSVGTSILSGST

-1563 FFAVAMNESI
+1563 FFAIAMNESI
-1573 ANFDQ
+1573 ANFDR
-1578 NDVKIANGQIAS
+1578 NDVTIANGQIAS

-1609 NTLEIAA
+1609 NTLEIAT

-1622 AGNNNQSSDR
+1622 AGNNNQSSDQ
-1632 FSWSY
+1632 FSWTY

-1652 GQVASGSLSNDPN
+1652 GQVASGSLSNDPS
-1665 LSLAFTL
+1665 LSLTFTL
-1672 SEATSN
+1672 SEETSN

-1737 EWTYDGTPPSVS
+1737 EWTYDGTPPTATFV
-1749 FSVTD
+1749 VTD
-1754 QDNIVILDSLTTND
+1754 QDNIVIQDSATTND
-1768 KNLFFTYTISENVS
+1768 KNLFFAYAISENVS
-1782 DFDET
+1782 DFDAT

-1794 IIESFVAISSKIYTF
+1794 TITSFVAISSKKYTF
-1809 TFTPD
+1809 TFTPN
-1814 SDGSTYV
+1814 SDGDTYV
-1821 GLAPSAFSDPAGN
+1821 GLTKSAFLDPAGN
-1834 SNATSLDFHWTYD
+1834 SNANSLDFNWIYD
-1847 GTGPVMSISAT
+1847 GTGPTMNISAT
-1858 NGKGESLQ
+1858 DGKGKSVQ
-1866 SGSAS
+1866 SGSFS
-1871 NDELLLLTFSSTEPT
+1871 NDDFLLMTFSSTEPT
-1886 QDFTEADVTL
+1886 QDFTETDVTL
-1896 TNGSISNFTKISSTV
+1896 LNGSISNFTKISSTV

-1920 NGPTK
+1920 TGPTK

-1947 EWYVDNGAP
+1947 TWYVDNGAP
-1956 VIGQVN
+1956 EIGQVN

-1976 PVNWSGFTDPSGID
+1976 PVNWNGFTDVSGID
-1990 FYELAIGTVPGSDDL
+1990 FYELAIGTLPGSDDL
-2005 VAWFNVGKDS
+2005 ISWFNVGKDS
-2015 SYIFPLLDLAPDKQY
+2015 SYVFPLLDLEADKKY

-2035 ATDMVGNRSAAA
+2035 ATDMVGNRSVAA

-2059 IITSISI
+2059 EIISASVA
-2066 PSETTLPLTEGI
+2066 SETLLPLTETI
-2078 VLSYEVS
+2078 TLNFKVS
-2085 ELIQSAEVGVYSNEG
+2085 EDIKSADISILSSRASGA
-2100 TGVYDFDFAIIDS
+2100 TGSFDFDYVILDS
-2113 HTIEISLPP
+2113 TTIEMTLPA

-2127 DMLKVSISNMKDRA
+2127 DLLNVVINNMKDRA
-2141 DNASLRYD
+2141 DNTSLRYD

-2157 GDFDLD
+2157 GDFDLN
-2163 GSIGIQDFNT
+2163 GSIDIQDFNT
-2173 FATAWQNQDIR
+2173 FATAWQNQDIQ

-2199 QFDGLYDLSD
+2199 KFDGLYDLRD

-2229 KIKSS
+2229 KTKPSQ
-2234 NGERVNLSHT
+2234 GEAAILSHS
-2244 ADRFKISVPENAHAA
+2244 ADRFNISAPVNAHAA
-2259 EIIVNYSPAELH
+2259 EIIVNYSPAELGVA
-2271 IKTSKMSDSETMN
+2271 ISKLSNSESVN
-2284 TRLSKVDTVS
+2284 TRLSKVDTVM

-2301 IVTNDEIEFEIDT
+2301 ILTNDKIEFELDT
-2314 YGRDNSLM
+2314 YGRDESLL
-2322 QVSYEF
+2322 QISYEF
-2328 IDKHNSVISS
+2328 IDKHNSVISA
-2338 GSTDYELK
+2338 GSADYELK
-2346 PIPDRFALQ
+2346 PIPARFALQ

-2391 RPVSKQ
+2391 RPISKQ
-2397 QNPGYHQTIWNGAN
+2397 QSPGYHSAVWNGAN

-2427 TKGFVQTKKMLL
+2427 TKEFVQTKKMLL

>member
-1 MRSRLI
+1 
-7 LRIFLLVSAGIST
+7 G
-20 LLAQTPVGA
+20 G
-29 NDVQNLEQKQK
+29 
-40 EKTLLEMPNDTLDK
+40 
-54 DLSSIQQKSSS
+54 
-65 SFTNSSMSTET
+65 
-76 LTFTNAGATGRN
+76 
-88 GPTQNQINTAYSGT
+88 TAPG
-102 TLESKVTINT
+102 
-112 QGIQEWT
+112 Q
-119 VPATTTYTIDAY
+119 
-131 GANGGGG
+131 
-138 SGYLGGLG
+138 G
-146 ARMKGDFDLTAGD
+146 ARMKGDFDLTKDD

-167 TGLAV
+167 KGIAETY
-172 TSSSNNGGGGGGGT
+172 TRNGRTAGGGGGGT
-186 YVMKSTYNNDAS
+186 FVIQSPYNNTAS

-203 GGGGGGSNFQTNQSS
+203 GGGGGGGTDENGSIADGITETHTSNTGSEG
-218 IYQGQSSTSG
+218 YG
-228 GSTKNSGGGTNGSGG
+228 GDNGSNGSGG
-243 GIVTDDCCLGAYD
+243 AGFLGDSPSPTPHGGDSKAY
-256 GASAK
+256 
-261 EGAAGGGGLLTDGTD
+261 
-276 SNNDSGGHAFVNGS
+276 AFVNGA
-290 VGGTG
+290 VGGQG
-295 NRSTSSYTDNT
+295 ATSGG
-306 NRGHGGFGGGGG
+306 RGYGGFGGGGPDG
-318 ARWDNVVRSGGG
+318 YAEGGGG
-330 GGYSGGQGGGAYGHT
+330 GGYSGGDGTADGDAAY
-345 AGGGGGSKN
+345 GGGSKN
-354 TGSNQTNTA
+354 SGSNQTNTA
-363 NARSGHGQVIITYI
+363 GARSGHGQVIITYI

-415 SNFAAADITVSG
+415 SNFAAGDITVSG

-446 PSANGATTIDVAG
+446 PSANGATTIDVAD

-607 AAGDEFGSSVSMNA
+607 AASDEFGSSVSMNA

-816 ASGSWSQLGGD
+816 ASGSWTQLGGD

-858 DANNNAGHTRVYKY
+858 DGNGGSSGHTRVYKY

-880 GSDIDGEG
+880 GSDINGEG
-888 GGDESG
+888 AGDESG

-899 NDAGTR
+899 NDAGNR

-976 SSGHVRVYD
+976 NSGHVRVYD

-1005 NGSYKAGDVVAI
+1005 NGSYKAGDVIAI

-1066 SADLNYLSTNALALN
+1066 SADLNYLSTNALSLY

-1111 LVIDTTAPTMTIT
+1111 IVIDTTVPTMTIT

-1152 TSNFASSDITLGSGA
+1152 TSNFASTDITLGSGA

-1192 MDVALNKFTDT
+1192 IDVALNKFTDT
-1203 AGNNNT
+1203 AGNDNT

-1234 ALDDGATTNDNS
+1234 AVSDGATTNDNS

-1415 NANTGSTVFVWS
+1415 NANTGAAVFVWS

-1458 ILTLI
+1458 ILTLT

-1470 LDLSDITVKGAN
+1470 LDLSDITVKGAT

-1520 NNNIAST
+1520 NNNIASS

-1563 FFAVAMNESI
+1563 FFAVAMNESTT
-1573 ANFDQ
+1573 NFDQ
-1578 NDVKIANGQIAS
+1578 NDVNITNGQIAS

-1595 STVYNIVFIPGDGV
+1595 STVYNIVFLPGDGV

-1652 GQVASGSLSNDPN
+1652 GQVASGSLSNDAT
-1665 LSLAFTL
+1665 LKITFTL

-1678 FSQADVALIGGT
+1678 FSQADVKLIGGT

-1754 QDNIVILDSLTTND
+1754 QDNVVILDSLTTND

-1782 DFDET
+1782 DFDDT

-2127 DMLKVSISNMKDRA
+2127 DMLKVSINNMKDRA
-2141 DNASLRYD
+2141 DNTSLRYD

-2259 EIIVNYSPAELH
+2259 EIIVNYSPAELN

-2314 YGRDNSLM
+2314 YGRDNSRM

-2328 IDKHNSVISS
+2328 IDKHNSAISS

-2366 TIRYDIATSAFVD
+2366 TI
-2379 IVIYDITGREIA
+2379 
-2391 RPVSKQ
+2391 
-2397 QNPGYHQTIWNGAN
+2397 
-2411 QKGEMQAAG
+2411 
-2420 IYFYQIQ
+2420 
-2427 TKGFVQTKKMLL
+2427 
-2439 LK
+2439 

>member
-1 MRSRLI
+1 MRNRLFSKS
-7 LRIFLLVSAGIST
+7 LSTFFLLVMLVDQAVAQNENFEPTKADSLAYNDSTSAVDFET
-20 LLAQTPVGA
+20 YLANLKLEKKKEIERVEPEKIEQSPEIFIKSA
-29 NDVQNLEQKQK
+29 SQNQ
-40 EKTLLEMPNDTLDK
+40 
-54 DLSSIQQKSSS
+54 SA
-65 SFTNSSMSTET
+65 SSMSTVT
-76 LTFTNAGATGRN
+76 LTFTNAGATGHT

-131 GANGGGG
+131 GGEGGGTAPG
-138 SGYLGGLG
+138 QG
-146 ARMKGDFDLTAGD
+146 ARMKGDFDLTKDD

-167 TGLAV
+167 KGIAETY
-172 TSSSNNGGGGGGGT
+172 TRNGRTAGGGGGGT
-186 YVMKSTYNNDAS
+186 FVIQSPYNNTAS

-203 GGGGGGSNFQTNQSS
+203 GGGGGGGTDENGSIADGITETHTSNTGSEG
-218 IYQGQSSTSG
+218 YG
-228 GSTKNSGGGTNGSGG
+228 GDNGSNGSGG
-243 GIVTDDCCLGAYD
+243 AGFLGDSPSPTPHGGDSKAY
-256 GASAK
+256 
-261 EGAAGGGGLLTDGTD
+261 
-276 SNNDSGGHAFVNGS
+276 AFVNGA
-290 VGGTG
+290 VGGQG
-295 NRSTSSYTDNT
+295 ATSGG
-306 NRGHGGFGGGGG
+306 RGYGGFGGGGPDG
-318 ARWDNVVRSGGG
+318 YAEGGGG
-330 GGYSGGQGGGAYGHT
+330 GGYSGGDGTADGDAAY
-345 AGGGGGSKN
+345 GGGSKN
-354 TGSNQTNTA
+354 SGSNQTNTA
-363 NARSGHGQVIITYI
+363 GARSGHGQVIITYI

-415 SNFAAADITVSG
+415 SNFAAGDITVSG

-446 PSANGATTIDVAG
+446 PSANGATTIDVAD

-607 AAGDEFGSSVSMNA
+607 AASDEFGSSVSMNA

-816 ASGSWSQLGGD
+816 ASGSWTQLGGD

-858 DANNNAGHTRVYKY
+858 DGNGGSSGHTRVYKY

-880 GSDIDGEG
+880 GSDINGEG
-888 GGDESG
+888 AGDESG

-899 NDAGTR
+899 NDAGNR

-976 SSGHVRVYD
+976 NSGHVRVYD

-1066 SADLNYLSTNALALN
+1066 SADLNYLSTNALSLY

-1152 TSNFASSDITLGSGA
+1152 TSNFASTDITLGSGA

-1192 MDVALNKFTDT
+1192 IDVALNKFTDT
-1203 AGNNNT
+1203 AGNDNT

-1234 ALDDGATTNDNS
+1234 AVSDGATTNDNS

-1397 SGQITVT
+1397 SGQITIT

-1415 NANTGSTVFVWS
+1415 NANTGAAVFVWS

-1470 LDLSDITVKGAN
+1470 LDLSDITVKGAT

-1520 NNNIAST
+1520 NNNIASS

-1563 FFAVAMNESI
+1563 FFAVAMNESTT
-1573 ANFDQ
+1573 NFDQ
-1578 NDVKIANGQIAS
+1578 NDVNITNGQIAS

-1595 STVYNIVFIPGDGV
+1595 STVYNIVFLPGDGV

-1652 GQVASGSLSNDPN
+1652 GQVASGSLSNDAT
-1665 LSLAFTL
+1665 LKITFTL

-1678 FSQADVALIGGT
+1678 FSQADVKLIGGT

-1754 QDNIVILDSLTTND
+1754 QDNVVILDSLTTND

-1782 DFDET
+1782 DFDDT

-1956 VIGQVN
+1956 FIGQVN

-2015 SYIFPLLDLAPDKQY
+2015 SYVFPLLDLAPDKQY

-2141 DNASLRYD
+2141 DNTSLRYD

-2163 GSIGIQDFNT
+2163 GFIGIQDFNT

-2259 EIIVNYSPAELH
+2259 EIIVNYSPAELN

-2391 RPVSKQ
+2391 RPISKH

-2411 QKGEMQAAG
+2411 QKGEMQSAG

-2427 TKGFVQTKKMLL
+2427 TKEFVQTKKMLL